1 MKLVYLAEDL
11 RLAARRCALAEVV
24 DNFTNPDAQRQAVD
38 AFQREADMLARLNNE
53 HIPRVFDRFS
63 EQNRHYLVME
73 YIDGATLEEEMKQ
86 TGGRLAEART
96 IDIALQILATLE
108 YLHGLEPPVIY
119 RDLKPSNVMMMT
131 NGQAKLIDFGIAR
144 HFQPQQNATM
154 IGTQGYAPP
163 EQYRGKVEQRSDLY
177 ALGATMHHALS
188 GRDPANEAPFSF
200 PPLGTLCPEVEPAL
214 AALVDDALAYDVE
227 RRVPNAAE
235 FKRRLEEI
243 RVGGVAAARPEHAH
257 GGAEASAAGEAQ
269 STAPSPPG
277 ARSQLRLPLGSAG
290 APRAAS
296 PSAPTVLRTEAE
308 FDCRKCGRTIP
319 SDSHFCSFC
328 GAEVS
333 FAPRA
338 APAGA
343 SGDHEAATVL
353 LSVPPAG
360 EEGARAAP
368 HGAPVYRRTR
378 GARRPILV
386 LVLIFVGAFAAVRA
400 VSCLNLVGGGT
411 DSGANPPDATR
422 ADAPAPGMPAP
433 EAEPEAPAPDSP
445 PSEFR
450 AARLDAFR
458 AALDAGGLTG
468 VHFRMV
474 GDTMVLT
481 GTVPT
486 ATDEAMVQMLA
497 LNVAGVVSLKDNI
510 RVQSGVP

>member
-1 MKLVYLAEDL
+1 M
-11 RLAARRCALAEVV
+11 
-24 DNFTNPDAQRQAVD
+24 
-38 AFQREADMLARLNNE
+38 
-53 HIPRVFDRFS
+53 
-63 EQNRHYLVME
+63 
-73 YIDGATLEEEMKQ
+73 
-86 TGGRLAEART
+86 
-96 IDIALQILATLE
+96 
-108 YLHGLEPPVIY
+108 
-119 RDLKPSNVMMMT
+119 
-131 NGQAKLIDFGIAR
+131 
-144 HFQPQQNATM
+144 
-154 IGTQGYAPP
+154 
-163 EQYRGKVEQRSDLY
+163 
-177 ALGATMHHALS
+177 
-188 GRDPANEAPFSF
+188 
-200 PPLGTLCPEVEPAL
+200 
-214 AALVDDALAYDVE
+214 
-227 RRVPNAAE
+227 
-235 FKRRLEEI
+235 
-243 RVGGVAAARPEHAH
+243 
-257 GGAEASAAGEAQ
+257 
-269 STAPSPPG
+269 
-277 ARSQLRLPLGSAG
+277 
-290 APRAAS
+290 
-296 PSAPTVLRTEAE
+296 LRTEAE

-319 SDSHFCSFC
+319 SDSRFCSFC

-333 FAPRA
+333 FAPLA

-343 SGDHEAATVL
+343 SADHEAATVL

-360 EEGARAAP
+360 EEGARSAP

-400 VSCLNLVGGGT
+400 ISCLNVVGGGT

-433 EAEPEAPAPDSP
+433 EAEPGAPAPDSP

-497 LNVAGVVSLKDNI
+497 LNVAGVVSLKDNM
-510 RVQSGVP
+510 RVQSGAP